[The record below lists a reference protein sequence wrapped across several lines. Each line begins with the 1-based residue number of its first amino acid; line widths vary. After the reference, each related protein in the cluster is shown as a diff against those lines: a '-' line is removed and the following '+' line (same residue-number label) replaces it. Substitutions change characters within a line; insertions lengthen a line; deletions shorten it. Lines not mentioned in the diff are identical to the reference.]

1 MLPNVIIAGTN
12 KSGTTSLFRY
22 LADHPEVCPS
32 RIKEVRFFSHFE
44 NPSYQEAHDFY
55 SHQFGEYTGQ
65 QVRLEASPD
74 YLLYG
79 KAAAEPL
86 ARMLP
91 NAKLIFILREPLSRL
106 ISSFYRRKTRD
117 HPSLANIDIYSYIDS
132 VFSGSET
139 KVQQFTI
146 DLRWIDYAERL
157 REFLDCFPADNIAVR
172 FFDHLS
178 DDSSAFVMDLCC
190 FLEIDPDYYL
200 SYTFQVENRT
210 RNVKS
215 SSTHRVAY
223 NANLRLEP
231 FFNRYPAARG
241 IARRLYSALNYSN
254 ASPVADIDIDMYNTH
269 ELYMDQKKTLKVLMT
284 NTFPDIDM
292 PSWLS

>member
-44 NPSYQEAHDFY
+44 NPSYQEAQDY
-55 SHQFGEYTGQ
+55 YRHQFGEYAGQ
-65 QVRLEASPD
+65 QIRLEASPD
-74 YLLYG
+74 YLLCG
-79 KAAAEPL
+79 KAVAEPL
-86 ARMLP
+86 ASMLP

-117 HPSLANIDIYSYIDS
+117 DPSLANIDIYSYLDS
-132 VFSGSET
+132 VFSGDDT

-157 REFLDCFPADNIAVR
+157 SEFLDCFPAENIAVR
-172 FFDHLS
+172 FFDHLGN
-178 DDSSAFVMDLCC
+178 DSSAFVMDLCG
-190 FLEIDPDYYL
+190 FLEIDPNYYL

-210 RNVKS
+210 RDVNS
-215 SSTHRVAY
+215 SSAHRFAY

-231 FFNRYPAARG
+231 FFNRYPAVRRLARG
-241 IARRLYSALNYSN
+241 MYSALNYSN
-254 ASPVADIDIDMYNTH
+254 ASPVPQIDIDLYNTH
-269 ELYMDQKKTLKVLMT
+269 ELYVDQQKALKVLLT
-284 NTFPDIDM
+284 STFPATDI

>member
-1 MLPNVIIAGTN
+1 LLPNVIIAGTN

-44 NPSYQEAHDFY
+44 NPSYQEAQDFY
-55 SHQFGEYTGQ
+55 NHQFGEYAGQ

-86 ARMLP
+86 ARILP

-117 HPSLANIDIYSYIDS
+117 HPSLADIDIYSYLDS

-139 KVQQFTI
+139 KVQQLTI

-157 REFLDCFPADNIAVR
+157 SEFLDCFPADNIAVR
-172 FFDHLS
+172 FFDHLG
-178 DDSSAFVMDLCC
+178 DDSSAFVMDLCG

-215 SSTHRVAY
+215 SSAHRVAY
-223 NANLRLEP
+223 NTNLRLEP
-231 FFNRYPAARG
+231 FFNRYPAARR
-241 IARRLYSALNYSN
+241 ITRRLYSALNYTN
-254 ASPVADIDIDMYNTH
+254 VSPIAQIDIDMYNAH
-269 ELYMDQKKTLKVLMT
+269 ELYVDQTKSLKLLLKS
-284 NTFPDIDM
+284 TFPDIDI
-292 PSWLS
+292 PSWMN